1 MPYIL
6 MIIRCFCRVLPV
18 FGLMALAGL
27 STSALALDIEVLYLQ
42 QKIEKPPVLS
52 NILPEP
58 PDSGK
63 RGAEL
68 AIIDNNTTGRF
79 LGQNYQLSVFESAD
93 AALLVDTATD
103 WVRQGNFLILLDLP
117 AETLLK
123 LARTPGIVGEAILFN
138 ISATDDRLR
147 HDQCISGLLH
157 TIPSRAMKTDALMQ
171 FLVRKRWQN
180 WFLIQ
185 AGKPEDAAFASSM
198 KRASKRYGGKL
209 IAEKSWT
216 FDTDQRRTAQLEIP
230 GFSQVD
236 DYDITIVADEAGD
249 IGEYILF
256 NTWRARPVAG
266 TQGLQPLAW
275 HRVVEQ
281 WGAAQLQSRF
291 IELSGRWM
299 NSQDYAAWLALR
311 SIGEAVTRSE
321 SPTVSQVYAYLLSDK
336 FQLAGFKGRKLSFRD
351 WNGQMRQPIP
361 LVHPR
366 ALVSVSPQEGFL
378 HPFSELD
385 TLGFDRPEVNCQFK
399 TRLSEK
405 S

>member
-1 MPYIL
+1 
-6 MIIRCFCRVLPV
+6 MIIKLFQRFILV
-18 FGLMALAGL
+18 FTLSAL
-27 STSALALDIEVLYLQ
+27 STSAFSSDIQVLYLQ
-42 QKIEKPPVLS
+42 KIVEKPPVLS

-58 PDSGK
+58 EDSGK

-79 LGQNYQLSVFESAD
+79 LNQNYQLSFFESAND
-93 AALLVDTATD
+93 AALIEYAKD
-103 WVRQGNFLILLDLP
+103 WVRQGNFLMLLDLP

-123 LARTPGIVGEAILFN
+123 LALSPGIAGEAILFN
-138 ISATDDRLR
+138 ISATDDKLR
-147 HDQCISGLLH
+147 RDKCLSGLLH
-157 TIPSRAMKTDALMQ
+157 TIPSRAMLSDALMQ

-185 AGKPEDAAFASSM
+185 ASKPEDEAFAAAM

-209 IAEKSWT
+209 VAEKSWT
-216 FDTDQRRTAQLEIP
+216 FDTDQRRSAQLEIP

-236 DYDITIVADEAGD
+236 DYDIAIIADEAGD

-256 NTWRARPVAG
+256 NTWLPRPVGG
-266 TQGLQPLAW
+266 TQGLKPLAW
-275 HRVVEQ
+275 HRVIEQ

-291 IELSGRWM
+291 IELSDRWM
-299 NSQDYAAWLALR
+299 NSRDYAAWLALR
-311 SIGEAVTRSE
+311 SIGEAVTRSK
-321 SPTVSQVYAYLLSDK
+321 SPTVSQIYSYLLSDRFK
-336 FQLAGFKGRKLSFRD
+336 LAGFKGRKLSFRD

-385 TLGFDRPEVNCQFK
+385 TLGFDRPEVNCLYK
-399 TRLSEK
+399 TRFTENS
-405 S
+405 

>member
-1 MPYIL
+1 MSIKL
-6 MIIRCFCRVLPV
+6 LQTFIF
-18 FGLMALAGL
+18 ALTLTLG
-27 STSALALDIEVLYLQ
+27 TSALALDIPVLYLQ
-42 QKIEKPPVLS
+42 KKFEKPPVLS

-58 PDSGK
+58 LDAGK

-68 AIIDNNTTGRF
+68 AIIDNNTTGKF
-79 LGQNYQLSVFESAD
+79 LRQNFELSYFESAND
-93 AALLVDTATD
+93 AELVNYAKN
-103 WVRQGNFLILLDLP
+103 WISRGNFLMLLDLP

-123 LARTPGIVGEAILFN
+123 LAQTPGVAGEAILFN
-138 ISATDDRLR
+138 ISATDDYLR
-147 HDQCISGLLH
+147 RDQCLSGLLH
-157 TIPSRAMKTDALMQ
+157 TIPSRAMLSDALMQ
-171 FLVRKRWQN
+171 FMVRKRWQN

-185 AGKPEDAAFASSM
+185 ASKPEDAAFAASM
-198 KRASKRYGGKL
+198 KRASARYGGKL

-216 FDTDQRRTAQLEIP
+216 FNTDQRRSAQLEIP

-236 DYDITIVADEAGD
+236 DYDIAIVADETGD

-256 NTWRARPVAG
+256 NTWLPRPVGG
-266 TQGLQPLAW
+266 TQGLKPLAW

-299 NSQDYAAWLALR
+299 NSLDYAAWLALR
-311 SIGEAVTRSE
+311 SIGEAVTRSK
-321 SPTVSQVYAYLLSDK
+321 SPTATQLYTYLLSDNFK
-336 FQLAGFKGRKLSFRD
+336 LAGFKGRKLSFRN

-366 ALVSVSPQEGFL
+366 ALVSVSPQAGFL

-385 TLGFDRPEVNCQFK
+385 TLGFDQPEVNCQFK
-399 TRLSEK
+399 NQLTENS
-405 S
+405 

>member
-1 MPYIL
+1 
-6 MIIRCFCRVLPV
+6 MIIKLFQRFILV
-18 FGLMALAGL
+18 FTLSAL
-27 STSALALDIEVLYLQ
+27 STSAFSSDIQVLYLQ
-42 QKIEKPPVLS
+42 KIVEKPPVLS

-58 PDSGK
+58 EDSGK

-79 LGQNYQLSVFESAD
+79 LNQNYQLSFFESAND
-93 AALLVDTATD
+93 AALIEYAKD
-103 WVRQGNFLILLDLP
+103 WVRQGNFLMLLDLP

-123 LARTPGIVGEAILFN
+123 LALSPGIAGEAILFN
-138 ISATDDRLR
+138 ISATDDKLR
-147 HDQCISGLLH
+147 RDKCLSGLLH
-157 TIPSRAMKTDALMQ
+157 TIPSRAMLSDALMQ

-185 AGKPEDAAFASSM
+185 ASKPEDEAFAAAM

-209 IAEKSWT
+209 VAEKSWT
-216 FDTDQRRTAQLEIP
+216 FDTDQRRSAQLEIP

-236 DYDITIVADEAGD
+236 DYDIAIIADEAGD

-256 NTWRARPVAG
+256 NTWLPRPVGG
-266 TQGLQPLAW
+266 TQGLKPLAW
-275 HRVVEQ
+275 HRVIEQ

-291 IELSGRWM
+291 IELSDRWM
-299 NSQDYAAWLALR
+299 NSRDYAAWLALR
-311 SIGEAVTRSE
+311 SIGEAVTRSK
-321 SPTVSQVYAYLLSDK
+321 SPTVSQIYSYLLSDRFK
-336 FQLAGFKGRKLSFRD
+336 LAGFKGRKLSFRD

-385 TLGFDRPEVNCQFK
+385 TLGFDRPEVNCLYN
-399 TRLSEK
+399 TRFTENS
-405 S
+405 

>member
-1 MPYIL
+1 
-6 MIIRCFCRVLPV
+6 MIIKLLQRFLHG
-18 FGLMALAGL
+18 FALIAL
-27 STSALALDIEVLYLQ
+27 TTSALALDVQVLYLQ
-42 QKIEKPPVLS
+42 KKIENPPVLS

-58 PDSGK
+58 QDSGK

-79 LGQNYQLSVFESAD
+79 LKQNFELSFFESTND
-93 AALLVDTATD
+93 AALVDYAKN
-103 WVRQGNFLILLDLP
+103 WIRQGNFLMLLDLP

-123 LARTPGIVGEAILFN
+123 LALSPGIAGEAILFN
-138 ISATDDRLR
+138 ISAPDDQLR
-147 HDQCISGLLH
+147 RDQCLSGLLH
-157 TIPSRAMKTDALMQ
+157 TIPSRAMLSDALMQ

-185 AGKPEDAAFASSM
+185 ASKPEDAAFATSM

-216 FDTDQRRTAQLEIP
+216 FDTDQRRSAQLEIP

-236 DYDITIVADEAGD
+236 DYDIAIIADEAGD

-256 NTWRARPVAG
+256 NTWLPRPVGG
-266 TQGLQPLAW
+266 TQGLKPLAW

-281 WGAAQLQSRF
+281 WGAAQLQNRF
-291 IELSGRWM
+291 TELSGRWM
-299 NSQDYAAWLALR
+299 NSKDYAAWLALR
-311 SIGEAVTRSE
+311 SIGEAITRSK
-321 SPTVSQVYAYLLSDK
+321 SPTASQLYAYLLSDK
-336 FQLAGFKGRKLSFRD
+336 FKLAGFKGRKLSFRD

-385 TLGFDRPEVNCQFK
+385 TLGFDRPEVNCQYK
-399 TRLSEK
+399 TRFPENS
-405 S
+405 